1 MRRIMEEIWREMCRK
16 MSSEQVMILSLLLAF
31 IQYYGKSAGL
41 QRYESGFSR
50 EALEQE
56 MEDIEGYDL
65 RVALHR
71 LCESIN
77 WNVLEDE
84 ELQQYIEDVMRI
96 FAQYQKENADGLAV
110 LYALILEM
118 ADRNREYQIT
128 PASVQ
133 KLIVDLMGTKK
144 VCKLAELCCG
154 GAGLGMALWDRLA
167 VRNEEV
173 VFHGEEKDRLLCDI
187 ARVNLFV
194 HHILNGEILE
204 RDVLDIPNT
213 DENQSYDMIVMDV
226 PRGRNITELY
236 NYNDPRLLYFNK
248 KNIYPD
254 WIFIQDVL
262 YRLSKE
268 GSAAVLVTAGALVR
282 MNEEI
287 LRRQVIV
294 NDWLEA
300 VITLPFNLYPKQ
312 YTGTELLIFNK
323 NKPAVRRDKV
333 IFIDISQECYG
344 EGSHACEIT
353 KRGINLAREIFWGA
367 KEVEGISA
375 VCDKTKLEEEYCS
388 FKPIQ
393 YIHHA
398 EEWEFDSNIVLE
410 DIAEVIRGAQ
420 VARKT
425 DVIEKGGAY
434 FINIKDIRDKR
445 LRLENADHVS
455 RENSVCKEKYKI
467 RQEDILIT
475 SKGTALKLAI
485 VEDSPPEAYISGN
498 ITMIR
503 VNRSKYNP
511 YVLFE
516 YLNSKQGQI
525 ALERIQS
532 GTTIRILSNAS
543 LKKLKIPQY
552 NETFMEEIGGQLKR
566 NQLDFYR
573 EERLLRERFENE
585 RHRLL
590 KKLEVPE

>member
-1 MRRIMEEIWREMCRK
+1 M
-16 MSSEQVMILSLLLAF
+16 
-31 IQYYGKSAGL
+31 
-41 QRYESGFSR
+41 
-50 EALEQE
+50 
-56 MEDIEGYDL
+56 
-65 RVALHR
+65 
-71 LCESIN
+71 
-77 WNVLEDE
+77 
-84 ELQQYIEDVMRI
+84 
-96 FAQYQKENADGLAV
+96 
-110 LYALILEM
+110 
-118 ADRNREYQIT
+118 
-128 PASVQ
+128 
-133 KLIVDLMGTKK
+133 
-144 VCKLAELCCG
+144 
-154 GAGLGMALWDRLA
+154 
-167 VRNEEV
+167 
-173 VFHGEEKDRLLCDI
+173 
-187 ARVNLFV
+187 
-194 HHILNGEILE
+194 
-204 RDVLDIPNT
+204 
-213 DENQSYDMIVMDV
+213 
-226 PRGRNITELY
+226 
-236 NYNDPRLLYFNK
+236 
-248 KNIYPD
+248 
-254 WIFIQDVL
+254 
-262 YRLSKE
+262 
-268 GSAAVLVTAGALVR
+268 
-282 MNEEI
+282 
-287 LRRQVIV
+287 
-294 NDWLEA
+294 
-300 VITLPFNLYPKQ
+300 
-312 YTGTELLIFNK
+312 
-323 NKPAVRRDKV
+323 
-333 IFIDISQECYG
+333 
-344 EGSHACEIT
+344 
-353 KRGINLAREIFWGA
+353 
-367 KEVEGISA
+367 EGISA